1 MPARTIAFSC
11 LYNFRDLGGYPTVDG
26 RAVRW
31 RRVFRSDSPHRLDGD
46 DLTEFAKLGVRTVI
60 DLRRPSEVDRDG
72 RIPALPGLTY
82 LHLHPKHRE
91 WQEYTYDADAG
102 HARFLADRYL
112 ELAQDGIEA
121 YGETLRV
128 LADSRQTPVVFHCF
142 AGKDR
147 TGVLSAVTLG
157 LLGVDDDTIADEY
170 ALTERTE
177 PVFGEFIRTRY
188 PHWPPLPAHFLGAP
202 REAMLLFL
210 AGLRERYG
218 SPLGYA
224 EAAGLSGT
232 EVRALREHLLEP

>member
-1 MPARTIAFSC
+1 MPARTIAFSS
-11 LYNFRDLGGYPTVDG
+11 LFNFRDLGGYPTADG
-26 RAVRW
+26 RTVRW
-31 RRVFRSDSPHRLDGD
+31 RRLFRSDSPHRLNGD

-72 RIPALPGLTY
+72 RIPELPGLTY
-82 LHLHPKHRE
+82 RHLHPRHRE
-91 WQEYTYDADAG
+91 WQEYPFDPVAG
-102 HARFLADRYL
+102 QARFLADRYL
-112 ELAQDGIEA
+112 ELAEDGIDT
-121 YGETLRV
+121 YGEALRV
-128 LADSRQTPVVFHCF
+128 VADSRNAPVIVHCF

-147 TGVLSAVTLG
+147 TGVLCAVTLG

-177 PVFGEFIRTRY
+177 ATFTEFLRTRY

-202 REAMLLFL
+202 RAAMLLFL

-218 SPLGYA
+218 SPHGYA

-232 EVRALREHLLEP
+232 EVAALREHLLDG